1 MYFED
6 QDLSQDPSAGNIA
19 LVHRRREP
27 CTRNQKSLTSLK
39 AGMLVLFFGA
49 LWSPSLLLCWCPL
62 FLPLPTLCSAFAAF
76 LGIFHNDY
84 SSSPFAKAIRK
95 SFPSLHCES
104 LVEFLESSPQ
114 KYGGPRNF
122 VPSRSQQHFDMLVYV
137 FPPVHGFRGFRSSSA
152 DCGCVWMS
160 LSSQIWG
167 VMVFCWKSSPPP

>member
-27 CTRNQKSLTSLK
+27 CTRNQKSLTSLR

-76 LGIFHNDY
+76 LCIWLKMTTHSDQLSFSLRSTDVGPTFSNL
-84 SSSPFAKAIRK
+84 R
-95 SFPSLHCES
+95 FPSLRES
-104 LVEFLESSPQ
+104 IMVLPWL
-114 KYGGPRNF
+114 GGCF
-122 VPSRSQQHFDMLVYV
+122 
-137 FPPVHGFRGFRSSSA
+137 
-152 DCGCVWMS
+152 S
-160 LSSQIWG
+160 LGWS
-167 VMVFCWKSSPPP
+167 C